1 MTDSEHSEDARTYRA
16 SSGPAAIVLSGLLA
30 IFLLGDTVLRGS
42 WGQMLLIA
50 PWVLLGL
57 WIVYEISFVSAVRVD
72 AEGATVQN
80 MLRRTSFGWN
90 RVRDID
96 FRWQLVFSLD
106 DGTDISCYGGPARS
120 RPNRPSA
127 GQDDARSKVPAGVR
141 DLTEIRDRWE
151 SAVGADAPITRTWD
165 GPALIALGVIVLW
178 AVGAVLIA
186 TAG

>member
-1 MTDSEHSEDARTYRA
+1 MTNSEHPEGARTYRA
-16 SSGPAAIVLSGLLA
+16 SSGPVALVLSGLLA
-30 IFLLGDTVLRGS
+30 LFLLGDTVLRGS

-57 WIVYEISFVSAVRVD
+57 WVVYEISFVSVVRVD
-72 AEGATVQN
+72 HDGATVQN
-80 MLRRTSFGWN
+80 MLRRTSFGWS

-96 FRWQLVFSLD
+96 FRWQLQFALD

-120 RPNRPSA
+120 RPARPSA
-127 GQDDARSKVPAGVR
+127 DQDDARSKVPAGVR

-151 SAVGADAPITRTWD
+151 SAVGADAPITRAWD

-178 AVGAVLIA
+178 AVGAVLIT

>member
-1 MTDSEHSEDARTYRA
+1 M
-16 SSGPAAIVLSGLLA
+16 ILSGLLA
-30 IFLLGDTVLRGS
+30 LFLLGDTVLRGS

-57 WIVYEISFVSAVRVD
+57 WVVYEISFVSAVRVD
-72 AEGATVQN
+72 AEGGSVQN

-106 DGTDISCYGGPARS
+106 DGTDVSCYGGPARS
-120 RPNRPSA
+120 RPPRRSS
-127 GQDDARSKVPAGVR
+127 GDDDAQSKVPAGVR
-141 DLTEIRDRWE
+141 DLTEIRDRWQ
-151 SAVGADAPITRTWD
+151 SADGADAPIARTWD
-165 GPALIALGVIVLW
+165 GPALIALAVIVLW
-178 AVGAVLIA
+178 AVGAVLIT